1 VALRSNRA
9 FSLIEVLVTVGII
22 SSTIIF
28 LFRSFATALAGAKF
42 GQEIQLGCYLAEE
55 KAWEVQKAY
64 SLGLKTPEASAE
76 KRQNK
81 EFNWSY
87 DLQDASIPGLK
98 ELKIKVSWQQNQ
110 RKNAY
115 SLDFQTYLP
124 AKK

>member
-9 FSLIEVLVTVGII
+9 FSLIEVLITVGII
-22 SSTIIF
+22 ASVIIF
-28 LFRSFATALAGAKF
+28 LLRSFATALAGAKL

-55 KAWEVQKAY
+55 KAWELQSAY
-64 SLGLKTPEASAE
+64 SLGLKVPEAGKE

-87 DLQDASIPGLK
+87 DLQDAAISGLK
-98 ELKIKVSWQQNQ
+98 ELKIKVFWPQDQ
-110 RKNAY
+110 RKNEY
-115 SLDFQTYLP
+115 SLDFLTYLA